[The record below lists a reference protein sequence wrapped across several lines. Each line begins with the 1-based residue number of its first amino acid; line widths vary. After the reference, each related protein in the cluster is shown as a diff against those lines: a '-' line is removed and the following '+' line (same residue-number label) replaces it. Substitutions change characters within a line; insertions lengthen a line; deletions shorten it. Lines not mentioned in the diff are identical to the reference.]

1 MIKSQQM
8 ITAVNSHQK
17 VNTFQRCR
25 RLDMSKRYKVI
36 ITTVFCLLRQ
46 QQKLPKTQQIAT
58 EYFVNDCRLH
68 LSFFTFF
75 FPSVLNSETS
85 TILTK
90 FLLGLEHKSI
100 SITGGVNGFV
110 GKTETRKILINRE
123 NIIKRSFPFMV
134 KT

>member
-1 MIKSQQM
+1 MPKAKNAKKIPSHHG
-8 ITAVNSHQK
+8 ILFTEAVK
-17 VNTFQRCR
+17 
-25 RLDMSKRYKVI
+25 KK
-36 ITTVFCLLRQ
+36 
-46 QQKLPKTQQIAT
+46 KLPKTQQIAT